1 MAFRRR
7 FTVLLAGCLLAVG
20 SAHAVAEGAYVGS
33 GGANVLGA
41 LDTSSNGSGLDL
53 QQRSSVGAFG
63 ALGYQWQDG
72 FGAEVEGGMRA
83 RSLDGGSL
91 EPNGRRAEQNT
102 TSFMLNARLS
112 PSFNGP
118 LQPYA
123 GVGAGVA
130 VVQTDDHSL
139 SSESDNVAPVGQALA
154 GFSLDVSPRTS
165 VFGEY
170 RYFKVLADDNS
181 KSAAS
186 NAGRDESHAAMFGLR
201 VRLGD
206 FPR

>member
-1 MAFRRR
+1 MAFRRSYA
-7 FTVLLAGCLLAVG
+7 VLFAGCLLAVG
-20 SAHAVAEGAYVGS
+20 STHAVAEGAYVGS
-33 GGANVLGA
+33 GGANLMGSI
-41 LDTSSNGSGLDL
+41 DPSSNSSGLNL
-53 QQRSSVGAFG
+53 QQRSSIGAFG

-83 RSLDGGSL
+83 RNIDGGSP
-91 EPNGRRAEQNT
+91 ESNGRRAAQNT

-112 PSFNGP
+112 PNFNGP

-139 SSESDNVAPVGQALA
+139 QSESDNVAPVGQALA
-154 GFSLDVSPRTS
+154 GFSLDVSPRTR

-170 RYFKVLADDNS
+170 RYFKVLADDTS
-181 KSAAS
+181 KASPS